1 MLDSLFSPIT
11 INKRQLKNRC
21 IVPAMVMNLCEEDGS
36 CTERFAAYHE
46 AKAKGGFAMII
57 TEDFAITNDD
67 GSTTEGTAEGGR
79 QIVAFGKMSTY
90 PDLRS
95 TPIDFINGEHCR
107 SFSFTIPDARSA
119 LSIKILLGHLRLFRV
134 RSARI

>member
-57 TEDFAITNDD
+57 MTVLRERI
-67 GSTTEGTAEGGR
+67 R
-79 QIVAFGKMSTY
+79 QTKS
-90 PDLRS
+90 
-95 TPIDFINGEHCR
+95 
-107 SFSFTIPDARSA
+107 
-119 LSIKILLGHLRLFRV
+119 LSHLKI
-134 RSARI
+134 